1 MRILML
7 SWEYPPHLIGGLG
20 RHVTDLTDALAQI
33 GVEVHI
39 VTPNFHHADGYEHT
53 AQGVHVHRVAVP
65 PVADRTF
72 FPLTQELNVALRQAA
87 LDLHRHIG
95 GFDLIHAHDWLV
107 ASAGMTLRRFCHLPL
122 LTTIHATERGRQQ
135 GHLTTD
141 LSVQIDRLE
150 RLLTSEA
157 SRVIAC
163 SHFMAHE
170 IHSAF
175 DTPREKVEVV
185 PNGVVVRPSPFNSN
199 EERLA
204 FRRRFAGDDQPLVF
218 SVGRIVYEKGLHVL
232 VDAWSQVLTQFPQA
246 RLVIAG
252 AGAYLD
258 ALQEHAQRAGLA
270 DAILFAGRISDEERD
285 RLYHAADAA
294 VFPSLYEPFGIVALE
309 AMASRCPVVVAHT
322 GGLAEVVRLHET
334 GLTVYPNN
342 VDSLAWGIRHTLAHP
357 DWSQQRAAN
366 AFQEVCTRYNWQT
379 IAQTTQEVYRRV
391 CEEWRH
397 PQRDAYAAAAFQFAG
412 AYGG

>member
-39 VTPNFHHADGYEHT
+39 VTPNLHHGDGYECT

-65 PVADRTF
+65 PIADRTF
-72 FPLTQELNVALRQAA
+72 FPLTQDLNVALRNAA
-87 LDLHRHIG
+87 LDLHRRIG

-107 ASAGMTLRRFCHLPL
+107 APAGTTLKRFCHLPL
-122 LTTIHATERGRQQ
+122 LATIHATERGRQQ

-150 RLLTSEA
+150 RLLTSE
-157 SRVIAC
+157 STRVIAC

-170 IHSAF
+170 IHAALE
-175 DTPREKVEVV
+175 TPREKIDVV
-185 PNGVVVRPSPFNSN
+185 PNGVVVKPSPFEND

-204 FRRRFAGDDQPLVF
+204 FRRRFACDDQPLVF
-218 SVGRIVYEKGLHVL
+218 SVGRIVYEKGLHIL
-232 VDAWSQVLTQFPQA
+232 VDAWSQVRAQFPQA
-246 RLVIAG
+246 LLVIAG
-252 AGAYLD
+252 AGGYLE
-258 ALQEHAQRAGLA
+258 ALQERARRAGLA
-270 DAILFAGRISDEERD
+270 DAILFTGRISDEERD

-309 AMASRCPVVVAHT
+309 AMAAKCPVVVSHT
-322 GGLAEVVRLHET
+322 GGLAEVVKLHET

-357 DWSQQRAAN
+357 EWSRQRAAN
-366 AFQEVCTRYNWQT
+366 AFHEVCTRYNWSA
-379 IAQTTQEVYRRV
+379 IAHATLDVYRRA
-391 CEEWRH
+391 CEEWREA
-397 PQRDAYAAAAFQFAG
+397 QRNTPAVASLQFAG
-412 AYGG
+412 AYM

>member
-20 RHVTDLTDALAQI
+20 RHVTDLTDALAQV

-39 VTPNFHHADGYEHT
+39 VTPNLHHGDSYEHT

-72 FPLTQELNVALRQAA
+72 FPLTQELNVVLRHAA
-87 LDLHRHIG
+87 LDLHRHVG

-107 ASAGMTLRRFCHLPL
+107 APAAITLKRFCHTPL
-122 LTTIHATERGRQQ
+122 LATIHATERGRQQ
-135 GHLTTD
+135 GHVTTD

-150 RLLTSEA
+150 RLLASEA
-157 SRVIAC
+157 IGIIAC

-170 IHSAF
+170 IHAAF
-175 DTPREKVEVV
+175 DAPREKIEVV
-185 PNGVVVRPSPFNSN
+185 PNGVVVRPPPFNSD
-199 EERLA
+199 EERQA
-204 FRRRFAGDDQPLVF
+204 FRRRFAHDGQPLVF
-218 SVGRIVYEKGLHVL
+218 SVGRIVYEKGLHL
-232 VDAWSQVLTQFPQA
+232 LIDAWVQVLAQFPQA

-252 AGAYLD
+252 AGAYLE
-258 ALQEHAQRAGLA
+258 ALQARAHHAGLA
-270 DAILFAGRISDEERD
+270 HSILFAGRIGDDERD

-309 AMASRCPVVVAHT
+309 AMAAKCPVVVAHT
-322 GGLAEVVRLHET
+322 GGLAEVVKLHET

-366 AFQEVCTRYNWQT
+366 AFHEVCTRYKWQS
-379 IAQTTQEVYRRV
+379 IAQTTLNVYQRV
-391 CEEWRH
+391 CEEWRIA
-397 PQRDAYAAAAFQFAG
+397 QRDARAVAAAQFVG
-412 AYGG
+412 AYGS

>member
-1 MRILML
+1 MRIVML
-7 SWEYPPHLIGGLG
+7 SWEYPPHMVGGLG

-39 VTPNFHHADGYEHT
+39 VTPNLHHGANEERT
-53 AQGVHVHRVAVP
+53 ARGVYVHRVAVP

-72 FPLTQELNVALRQAA
+72 FPLTQELNSALRHAA
-87 LDLHRHIG
+87 LDLHRRIG

-107 ASAGMTLRRFCHLPL
+107 APAGMTLKRFCHAPL
-122 LTTIHATERGRQQ
+122 LATIHATERGRQQ

-141 LSVQIDRLE
+141 LSIQIDRLE
-150 RLLTSEA
+150 RLLASEA
-157 SRVIAC
+157 IRVIAC

-170 IHSAF
+170 ICTAF
-175 DTPREKVEVV
+175 DTPRERIEVV
-185 PNGVVVRPSPFNSN
+185 PNGVVIRPAPFDSD

-204 FRRRFAGDDQPLVF
+204 FRRRFVRDDQQLVF
-218 SVGRIVYEKGLHVL
+218 SVGRIVYEKGLHLL
-232 VDAWSQVLTQFPQA
+232 VDAWSQVLIQFPQA

-252 AGAYLD
+252 VGAYLD
-258 ALQEHAQRAGLA
+258 ALRERAQQAGLA
-270 DAILFAGRISDEERD
+270 DSILFTGRISDDERD

-309 AMASRCPVVVAHT
+309 AMAAKCPVIVAHT
-322 GGLAEVVRLHET
+322 GGLAEVVKLHET

-357 DWSQQRAAN
+357 DWSQQRATN
-366 AFQEVCTRYNWQT
+366 AFREVGARYNWKT
-379 IAQTTQEVYRRV
+379 IAQMTVEIYRRV
-391 CEEWRH
+391 CEEWRYA
-397 PQRDAYAAAAFQFAG
+397 QRDALPAATLQYTS
-412 AYGG
+412 AYI

>member
-33 GVEVHI
+33 GVEVHV
-39 VTPNFHHADGYEHT
+39 VTPNLHHGDRYEYA
-53 AQGVHVHRVAVP
+53 AQGVHIHRVAVP
-65 PVADRTF
+65 PVVDRTF
-72 FPLTQELNVALRQAA
+72 FPLTQELNVALRHAA
-87 LDLHRHIG
+87 LDLHRHTG

-107 ASAGMTLRRFCHLPL
+107 APAAMTLKRFCHLPL
-122 LTTIHATERGRQQ
+122 LATIHATERGRHQ

-141 LSVQIDRLE
+141 LSLQIDRLE

-157 SRVIAC
+157 IRVIAC

-175 DTPREKVEVV
+175 DTSREKIDVV
-185 PNGVVVRPSPFNSN
+185 PNGVVVRPSPFSSD

-204 FRRRFAGDDQPLVF
+204 FRRRFARDDQPLVF

-232 VDAWSQVLTQFPQA
+232 VDAWTQVRAQFPQA
-246 RLVIAG
+246 RVVIAG

-258 ALQEHAQRAGLA
+258 ALQERAQRAGLM
-270 DAILFAGRISDEERD
+270 DAILFTGRISDDERD

-309 AMASRCPVVVAHT
+309 AMAAKCPVIVAHV
-322 GGLAEVVRLHET
+322 GGLAEVVKLHET

-342 VDSLAWGIRHTLAHP
+342 VDSLAWGIQHTLAHP
-357 DWSQQRAAN
+357 EWSRQRAAN
-366 AFQEVCTRYNWQT
+366 AFHEVCTRYNWQT
-379 IAQTTQEVYRRV
+379 IAHATLGIYERV
-391 CEEWRH
+391 GDEWRQA
-397 PQRDAYAAAAFQFAG
+397 QRDAHAVAAFQFAG
-412 AYGG
+412 VYGS

>member
-20 RHVTDLTDALAQI
+20 RHVTDLTDALAQT

-39 VTPNFHHADGYEHT
+39 VTPNLHHGDSYELT

-65 PVADRTF
+65 PIADRTF
-72 FPLTQELNVALRQAA
+72 FPLTQELNVALRNAA
-87 LDLHRHIG
+87 LDLHRRVG

-107 ASAGMTLRRFCHLPL
+107 APAGMTLKRFCHLPL
-122 LTTIHATERGRQQ
+122 LATIHATERGRQQ

-150 RLLTSEA
+150 RLLTSE
-157 SRVIAC
+157 SIRVIAC

-170 IHSAF
+170 IHAAF
-175 DTPREKVEVV
+175 DVVREKIDVV
-185 PNGVVVRPSPFNSN
+185 PNGVVVRPSPFEND
-199 EERLA
+199 EDRLA
-204 FRRRFAGDDQPLVF
+204 FRRRFARDDQPLVF

-232 VDAWSQVLTQFPQA
+232 IDAWSQVLTQFPQA

-252 AGAYLD
+252 AGGYLD
-258 ALQEHAQRAGLA
+258 ALRERTHAAGLT
-270 DAILFAGRISDEERD
+270 DFILFTGRISDEDRD

-309 AMASRCPVVVAHT
+309 AMAAKCPVVVSHT
-322 GGLAEVVRLHET
+322 GGLAEVVKLHET

-357 DWSQQRAAN
+357 DWSRQRAAN
-366 AFQEVCTRYNWQT
+366 AFHEVCTRYNWRA
-379 IAQTTQEVYRRV
+379 IAHSTLDVYRRAR
-391 CEEWRH
+391 EEWREA
-397 PQRDAYAAAAFQFAG
+397 QRDTRAVTAFQFAG
-412 AYGG
+412 VYGL

>member
-1 MRILML
+1 ML

-33 GVEVHI
+33 GVEVHV
-39 VTPNFHHADGYEHT
+39 VTPNLHHGDRYEIT

-72 FPLTQELNVALRQAA
+72 FPLTQELNVALRHAA
-87 LDLHRHIG
+87 LELRRRVG

-107 ASAGMTLRRFCHLPL
+107 ASAGMTLKRSCHLPL
-122 LTTIHATERGRQQ
+122 LATIHATERGRQQ

-150 RLLTSEA
+150 RLLVSEA
-157 SRVIAC
+157 IRVIAC

-170 IHSAF
+170 IHVAF
-175 DTPREKVEVV
+175 NAPREKINVV
-185 PNGVVVRPSPFNSN
+185 PNGVVVKPSPFGSD

-204 FRRRFAGDDQPLVF
+204 FRRRFARDDQPLVF
-218 SVGRIVYEKGLHVL
+218 SVGRVVYEKGFHVL

-252 AGAYLD
+252 AGDYLD
-258 ALQEHAQRAGLA
+258 ALRDRTHRTGLT
-270 DAILFAGRISDEERD
+270 DFVLFTGRISDDERD

-309 AMASRCPVVVAHT
+309 AMAAKCPVVVAHA
-322 GGLAEVVRLHET
+322 GGLAEVVKLHET

-342 VDSLAWGIRHTLAHP
+342 ADSLAWGILHTLAHP
-357 DWSQQRAAN
+357 DWSRQRASN
-366 AFQEVCTRYNWQT
+366 AFHEVCTRYNWHA
-379 IAQTTQEVYRRV
+379 IAHSTLDVYRQAY
-391 CEEWRH
+391 EEWREA
-397 PQRDAYAAAAFQFAG
+397 QRNAHTTAPLQFAG
-412 AYGG
+412 VYGP

>member
-7 SWEYPPHLIGGLG
+7 SWEYPPHMVGGLG

-33 GVEVHI
+33 SVEVHI
-39 VTPNFHHADGYEHT
+39 VTPNLHHGASEERT
-53 AQGVHVHRVAVP
+53 AQGVYVHRVAIP

-72 FPLTQELNVALRQAA
+72 FPLTQELNSALRHAA
-87 LDLHRHIG
+87 LDLHCRIG

-107 ASAGMTLRRFCHLPL
+107 APAGMTLKRFCHAPL
-122 LTTIHATERGRQQ
+122 LATIHATERGRQQ

-141 LSVQIDRLE
+141 LSIQIDRLE
-150 RLLTSEA
+150 RLLASEA
-157 SRVIAC
+157 IRVIAC

-170 IHSAF
+170 ICTAF
-175 DTPREKVEVV
+175 DTPREKIEVV
-185 PNGVVVRPSPFNSN
+185 PNGVVIRPAPFDSD

-204 FRRRFAGDDQPLVF
+204 FRRRFVRDDQQLVF
-218 SVGRIVYEKGLHVL
+218 SVGRIVYEKGLHLL
-232 VDAWSQVLTQFPQA
+232 VDAWSQVLMQFPQA

-252 AGAYLD
+252 VGAYLD
-258 ALQEHAQRAGLA
+258 ALRERAQRAGLA
-270 DAILFAGRISDEERD
+270 DSILFTGRISDDERD

-309 AMASRCPVVVAHT
+309 AMAAKCPVIVAHT
-322 GGLAEVVRLHET
+322 GGLAEVVKLHET

-357 DWSQQRAAN
+357 DWSQQRATN
-366 AFQEVCTRYNWQT
+366 AFREVGARYNWQT
-379 IAQTTQEVYRRV
+379 IAQMTVEIYRRV
-391 CEEWRH
+391 CEEWRYV
-397 PQRDAYAAAAFQFAG
+397 QRDALPAATLQYTS
-412 AYGG
+412 AYI

>member
-1 MRILML
+1 MRIVML
-7 SWEYPPHLIGGLG
+7 SWEYPPHMVGGLG

-39 VTPNFHHADGYEHT
+39 VTPNLHHGANEERT
-53 AQGVHVHRVAVP
+53 ARGVYVHRVAIP

-72 FPLTQELNVALRQAA
+72 FPLTQELNSALRHAA
-87 LDLHRHIG
+87 LDLHRRIG

-107 ASAGMTLRRFCHLPL
+107 APAGMTLKRFCHAPL
-122 LTTIHATERGRQQ
+122 LATIHATERGRQQ

-141 LSVQIDRLE
+141 LSIQIDRLE
-150 RLLTSEA
+150 RLLVSEA
-157 SRVIAC
+157 IRVIAC

-170 IHSAF
+170 ICTAF
-175 DTPREKVEVV
+175 DTPREKIEVV
-185 PNGVVVRPSPFNSN
+185 PNGVVIRPAPFDSN

-204 FRRRFAGDDQPLVF
+204 FRRRFVRDDQQLVF
-218 SVGRIVYEKGLHVL
+218 SVGRIVYEKGLHLL
-232 VDAWSQVLTQFPQA
+232 VDAWSQVLMQFPQA

-252 AGAYLD
+252 VGAYLD
-258 ALQEHAQRAGLA
+258 ALRERAQRAGLA
-270 DAILFAGRISDEERD
+270 DSILFTGRISDDERD

-309 AMASRCPVVVAHT
+309 AMAAKCPVIVAHT
-322 GGLAEVVRLHET
+322 GGLAEVVKLHET

-357 DWSQQRAAN
+357 DWSQQRATN
-366 AFQEVCTRYNWQT
+366 AFREVGARYNWQT
-379 IAQTTQEVYRRV
+379 IAQMTVEIYRRV
-391 CEEWRH
+391 CEEWRYA
-397 PQRDAYAAAAFQFAG
+397 QRDALPAATLQYTS
-412 AYGG
+412 AYI